1 MAILVPPMLA
11 RLARTLPVGDY
22 RYEPKWDGFRCL
34 VACDAAGVRMQSRNG
49 RPFARYFPELVDV
62 FRELCDEDVTLDG
75 ELMVPSADGFDFAA
89 LMLRLHPS
97 ERRVRELAERTPSRF
112 VAFDVIWRGGED
124 LRPTP
129 FVDRREVLEDVLRT
143 VPSPVPPTPIS
154 GDVDVARRWLAASH
168 GTGIDGVVA
177 KDPRAPYEPGKRTMI
192 KVKAERTLDAV
203 VAGYRWMMDRPA
215 IGSLLLGLYDDRG
228 ELRHIGV
235 ASSLTERERERFLR
249 ELSPLAIPLEA
260 HPWARGFAIDPS
272 PLGRLKGAAGR
283 WTPDMAMDWVPIEL
297 SRVCEVAYDRF
308 DGDRLRHPARF
319 LRWRPDRDPR
329 SCTFEQLAADEPQRS
344 TR

>member
-1 MAILVPPMLA
+1 MLA
-11 RLARTLPVGDY
+11 RLARTVPVGGY

-34 VACDAAGVRMQSRNG
+34 VACDATGVRMQSRNG
-49 RPFARYFPELVDV
+49 RPFARYFPELVEV
-62 FRELCDEDVTLDG
+62 FAELCDDDVTLDG
-75 ELMVPSADGFDFAA
+75 ELMVPSDDGFDFAA

-97 ERRVRELAERTPSRF
+97 ERRARELAERTPARF
-112 VAFDVIWRGGED
+112 VAFDLIWREGVD
-124 LRPTP
+124 LRPAP
-129 FVDRREVLEDVLRT
+129 FSERREALERVLGTMPAAVA
-143 VPSPVPPTPIS
+143 PTPITD
-154 GDVDVARRWLAASH
+154 DVDVARGWLAAFQ
-168 GTGIDGVVA
+168 GNGVDGVVA

-192 KVKAERTLDAV
+192 KVKAERTMDAV
-203 VAGYRWMMDRPA
+203 VAGYRWMMERPA

-235 ASSLTERERERFLR
+235 ASSFTERERRRFLD
-249 ELSPLAIPLEA
+249 ELSPLAIPLEM
-260 HPWARGFAIDPS
+260 HPWARGFAIDAS

-297 SRVCEVAYDRF
+297 SRVCEVVYDRF

-319 LRWRPDRDPR
+319 LRWRSDRDPR
-329 SCTFEQLAADEPQRS
+329 SCTFEQLETAPQRS